1 MAGTSINGVGSG
13 YDIDSIVT
21 SLVNAQKAPKQS
33 QITTQ
38 QTKANTQLS
47 ALGTLKS
54 ALSTFQTALDK
65 LNDSSSFAGLAVKSS
80 STDTLT
86 ATLGTGATAGTYKV
100 VVGNLATSSKVASQ
114 YIDKSASFG
123 AGSLKI
129 TQGNST
135 YTVNVSAGSDL
146 SSIRDS
152 INSQLKSSGI
162 TANIITDA
170 TGPRLVLGSS
180 VTGAGSDISVQAS
193 GDSSLDVLNID
204 GAGTKA
210 SATAGGYIDAVAK
223 DANYTIDGL
232 AMTSSTNTISSAI
245 SGVSFTLAAPGSST
259 VTVDTNKDG
268 LKTSIQSFV
277 DSYNALITSIN
288 SLTKVTNTTDS
299 SGNPTTSAAA
309 LSGDAMTRSLLSGL
323 RNELVGASA
332 NGGSIKLLSQLGIS
346 TKNDGT
352 LSVDDKKLNTALTN
366 DFSSVQGFFTGK
378 GGLLD
383 RMSSSV
389 KSYTQSNG
397 LLDQRTSNL
406 NQTLSDLATQQTA
419 LTSRMDKLT
428 TTLMAK
434 YNAMDSLVAQ
444 LNATKSSVLTTLNA
458 LNKAS
463 SSDS

>member
-54 ALSTFQTALDK
+54 ALSTYQAALDK
-65 LNDSSSFAGLAVKSS
+65 LNDASSFAGLAVKSS

-86 ATLGTGATAGTYKV
+86 ATVGAGATGGSYKV
-100 VVGNLATSSKVASQ
+100 VVGNLATSSKVATQ
-114 YIDKSASFG
+114 YIDKSTSFG

-129 TQGNST
+129 TQGNSS
-135 YTVNVSAGSDL
+135 YTVNVSAGASLSDV
-146 SSIRDS
+146 RDS

-170 TGPRLVLGSS
+170 TGPRLVLGSTT
-180 VTGAGSDISVQAS
+180 TGAGSDISIEAS
-193 GDSSLDVLNID
+193 GDSSLDVLKID
-204 GAGTKA
+204 GSGTKA
-210 SATAGGYIDAVAK
+210 SATAGGYIDTVAK

-232 AMTSSTNTISSAI
+232 QMSSATNTVSGAI
-245 SGVSFTLAAPGSST
+245 SGVSFTLVAAGSST

-268 LKTSIQSFV
+268 LKTSIKSFV

-299 SGNPTTSAAA
+299 SGKPTTSAAA
-309 LSGDAMTRSLLSGL
+309 LSGDAMTRTLLSGL
-323 RNELVGASA
+323 RNELVGSSDS
-332 NGGSIKLLSQLGIS
+332 GGSIKLLSQLGIS

-352 LSVDDKKLNTALTN
+352 LSIDDKKLDTALTN
-366 DFSSVQGFFTGK
+366 NFSSVQGFFTGS
-378 GGLLD
+378 GGLLE
-383 RMSSSV
+383 RMSASV

-419 LTSRMDKLT
+419 LTNRMDKLT

-444 LNATKSSVLTTLNA
+444 LKATSSSVMTTLNA

-463 SSDS
+463 SSNS